1 MRRWLTLLTLLLL
14 PGAAI
19 AAPATALADVSATI
33 IHYAYLL
40 LFFVGIAQI
49 VRIVFLHLDQ
59 KPTGS
64 ALLLAAGTVV
74 IPAIFIA
81 VWDHLPESAAASGA
95 AYGGGRAYVENML
108 SNVGLLNASALWS
121 AKWFSLLFLA
131 VSLASISA
139 VFLKA
144 SSAGDEQGWQSIKQ
158 YFTTSV
164 LILVVF
170 FPGWTMQGAA
180 TSGDV
185 LRKLNAANPI
195 PQTAPIAG
203 AMSESDAV
211 IQQLSSQKNLKLAK
225 NSNPQIPV
233 VLGLVNEALD
243 DAIDAI
249 ATMFGSE
256 TFGRFG
262 LINSRRAMAGIHFQ
276 ISNPDLEKRMQQFVW
291 NCWGNAIMNEK
302 PPMQGGVTKAN
313 AADGNPFSARY
324 LPYYRGWCKKVL
336 RGGYEYAGIKYSA
349 PLPDEILGNLAF
361 EDTQLREWYKW
372 KDVSQ
377 AVAAAPRLRGAV
389 YNVPSSKLYFANM
402 ADALIARAM
411 GGAFSRMR
419 ADVGD
424 LGGAGNM
431 IQSQRIQEN
440 DNWLTAFAGMF
451 GGAGLQM
458 VSNIKGAAE
467 TEAVN
472 LKMPIYMGLISAIFL
487 SLFPVVLMLAM
498 VPGRA
503 SWVGYHISALAW
515 AKSYIIPWALISQV
529 DTWMSSLDLSL
540 AQEQAL
546 VSVIQ
551 QAQLYSPVIMALVIF
566 GPSVGAQ
573 MMSRGG
579 GSA

>member
-1 MRRWLTLLTLLLL
+1 L
-14 PGAAI
+14 
-19 AAPATALADVSATI
+19 
-33 IHYAYLL
+33 
-40 LFFVGIAQI
+40 
-49 VRIVFLHLDQ
+49 
-59 KPTGS
+59 
-64 ALLLAAGTVV
+64 AGTVV
-74 IPAIFIA
+74 VPSVFLSI
-81 VWDHLPESAAASGA
+81 WDHLPAGATAPGA
-95 AYGGGRAYVENML
+95 AFSGGRAYLENML
-108 SNVGLLNASALWS
+108 ANVGLLNASALWATS
-121 AKWFSLLFLA
+121 WFSLLFLA
-131 VSLASISA
+131 VFLGSLSI

-144 SSAGDEQGWQSIKQ
+144 LGAGDDQGWQSIKQ

-164 LILVVF
+164 LILVIF
-170 FPGWTMQGAA
+170 FPGWTQPGAA

-195 PQTAPIAG
+195 QTTAPIAG
-203 AMSESDAV
+203 AMSDSDAV
-211 IQQLSSQKNLKLAK
+211 IQQLSRQQNLKLAK

-243 DAIDAI
+243 DAIAAI

-262 LINSRRAMAGIHFQ
+262 LINSRRAMAGIHFK
-276 ISNPDLEKRMQQFVW
+276 ISNPDLEKRMQEFVW
-291 NCWGNAIMNEK
+291 QCWGNAIMKEK

-324 LPYYRGWCKKVL
+324 LPYYKGWCKKVL
-336 RGGYEYAGIKYSA
+336 RGNYQYAGVKYSA
-349 PLPDEILGNLAF
+349 SLQDEILGNLAF
-361 EDTQLREWYKW
+361 EDAQLREWYKW
-372 KDVSQ
+372 KSVSQ
-377 AVAAAPRLRGAV
+377 AVKAAPRLRGAV
-389 YNVPSSKLYFANM
+389 YNVPSSNLYFANM

-411 GGAFSRMR
+411 RGAFSRMP
-419 ADVGD
+419 ADVGN
-424 LGGAGNM
+424 LGSAGNM
-431 IQSQRIQEN
+431 IQSQRVQEN
-440 DNWLTAFAGMF
+440 DNWFTSIAGMF

-458 VSNIKGAAE
+458 VANVKGAAE
-467 TEAVN
+467 TETVN
-472 LKMPIYMGLISAIFL
+472 LKMPIYMGLISAILL
-487 SLFPVVLMLAM
+487 SLFPIVLMLSM
-498 VPGRA
+498 MPGRA
-503 SWVGYHISALAW
+503 GWVGYHISALAW

-529 DTWMSSLDLSL
+529 DSWMSSLDLSL